1 MEVPEGGGNGI
12 LATLGGRFGGFGL
25 YRKETFFGIIHRGRL
40 YFKTDERTRE
50 AYVARG
56 MKPFRPN
63 SKQTLKSYYEVPVE
77 VIEDKEQLVVW
88 ATDASS
94 QR

>member
-1 MEVPEGGGNGI
+1 
-12 LATLGGRFGGFGL
+12 
-25 YRKETFFGIIHRGRL
+25 
-40 YFKTDERTRE
+40 
-50 AYVARG
+50 

-63 SKQTLKSYYEVPVE
+63 SKQTLKTYYEVPVE
-77 VIEDKEQLVVW
+77 VIEDSEQLVTW

>member
-1 MEVPEGGGNGI
+1 MTCR
-12 LATLGGRFGGFGL
+12 AMFGGFGL

-40 YFKTDERTRE
+40 YFKTDDRTRE

-63 SKQTLKSYYEVPVE
+63 AKQTSKRYYEEPAE
-77 VIEDKEQLVVW
+77 MIEDPEQLVTW

-94 QR
+94 QQ